1 MRIFKNIISLAL
13 PDCLFLCSLANENDT
28 EGSIPDMGYRL
39 A

>member
-1 MRIFKNIISLAL
+1 MRMLKNIISVAL
-13 PDCLFLCSLANENDT
+13 PDCLFLCSNANENDT